1 MFAMLQGPW
10 PRVTADGLDLAALE
24 AEVAAGRAGPD
35 DLAAATERLVA
46 EVLAVQAEAGL
57 ELLSDGQVRWPD
69 MAEAVRRSI
78 VDGRLGADRPLLAAW
93 TAAAAAAPAGS
104 AVAQAVPGPYTLG
117 RTLAEA
123 PDAERA
129 DLTLRFADALA
140 AEIEAL
146 VAAGC
151 PVIVVEEPA
160 VVHIGEDVD
169 ERARFTQASQRLLAR
184 AGDAHTMLAITGG
197 SAHRLG
203 AAAVFAAP
211 WRSVLVDLIAGPD
224 NWQLVRDVPGD
235 RGVVCA
241 ALRVREDELE
251 IDQAPELVWAAQY
264 ASSSNGRGLTR
275 VGIANAT
282 VLASRTPAAAA
293 LAMRQLA
300 QAAGFATMPVGDA
313 VEAGLDART
322 IRDARPI
329 PANSNRAARRR
340 AAREAKES
348 AG

>member
-10 PRVTADGLDLAALE
+10 PRVTADGIDLAALE
-24 AEVAAGRAGPD
+24 AAVAAGETEPEVLTAAIDR
-35 DLAAATERLVA
+35 LAS

-69 MAEAVRRSI
+69 MADAVRHAI
-78 VDGRLGADRPLLAAW
+78 ADGRLDADRPLLAAW
-93 TAAAAAAPAGS
+93 TAAAAAAPTGS
-104 AVAQAVPGPYTLG
+104 AVAQAVPGPYTMG
-117 RTLAEA
+117 RRQVDAQAAARADRTLG
-123 PDAERA
+123 
-129 DLTLRFADALA
+129 LADALA
-140 AEIEAL
+140 GEVEAL

-160 VVHIGEDVD
+160 VVDIGDDAD
-169 ERARFTQASQRLLAR
+169 ERALFTQASQRLLAR

-203 AAAVFAAP
+203 GPAIFEAP

-224 NWQLVRDVPGD
+224 NWQLVREVPGD

-241 ALRVREDELE
+241 ALRAREDGLE

-264 ASSSNGRGLTR
+264 AASSNGRGLTR
-275 VGIANAT
+275 VGLANAT
-282 VLASRTPAAAA
+282 RLADRMPDAAAI
-293 LAMRQLA
+293 AMRQLA
-300 QAAGFATMPVGDA
+300 QGAGFAVMPVGDA
-313 VEAGLDART
+313 VEAGLDPRT

-329 PANSNRAARRR
+329 PATSNRAARRR
-340 AAREAKES
+340 AAREAKE
-348 AG
+348 GTG